1 MSGELVI
8 PLDDAGLDALEHAL
22 QAVTEVDED
31 GTRRTLG
38 ADYTLSQLL
47 NFWSGYD
54 QADSVLTGE
63 IDGIPMYHHSKPC
76 LSEIDL
82 IRALVTEVRK
92 LRAERHRRFG

>member
-1 MSGELVI
+1 MSAELMI
-8 PLDDAGLDALEHAL
+8 PLDEAGLDALEHAL

-54 QADSVLTGE
+54 RADSVLAGE

-76 LSEIDL
+76 LSEVDL
-82 IRALVTEVRK
+82 IRALVTEVRR
-92 LRAERHRRFG
+92 LRANTHGETE